1 MRINMDC
8 IRDILLCVEQNAGFP
23 KFCMFYE
30 TETVPVDPVLFE
42 PPENLLDYQI
52 KLQES
57 YANDVLFYHLRYCIE
72 AGLVKTHPDIVK
84 LVSAGHYCASIPV
97 HDLTVSGHELIAKI
111 RDASRWSGIK
121 KSLPAI
127 RNYSL
132 DAINALSQGMT
143 SAAITAYL
151 SKNP

>member
-52 KLQES
+52 KLQ
-57 YANDVLFYHLRYCIE
+57 
-72 AGLVKTHPDIVK
+72 
-84 LVSAGHYCASIPV
+84 
-97 HDLTVSGHELIAKI
+97 
-111 RDASRWSGIK
+111 
-121 KSLPAI
+121 
-127 RNYSL
+127 
-132 DAINALSQGMT
+132 
-143 SAAITAYL
+143 
-151 SKNP
+151 

>member
-8 IRDILLCVEQNAGFP
+8 IRDILLCVEQNVGFP

-72 AGLVKTHPDIVK
+72 AGLVKTHPDKDCHENNHHCCYSSLCTICPCP
-84 LVSAGHYCASIPV
+84 SC
-97 HDLTVSGHELIAKI
+97 LTVVEC
-111 RDASRWSGIK
+111 
-121 KSLPAI
+121 
-127 RNYSL
+127 
-132 DAINALSQGMT
+132 T
-143 SAAITAYL
+143 
-151 SKNP
+151 